1 MSDNISNLI
10 SRYLDGELDDL
21 AFDQLDAEL
30 RGSEAA
36 TRELVV
42 SSYIHSQLVDLMSRR
57 RVQGSVVPDSHTD
70 GDGEDPHEHAARWAE
85 GVMAALP
92 LPKVSVERHELRRP
106 NSTFMVAPRRF
117 RSRLGLAAAVLIA
130 AMLGGL
136 GLWTLSRPVIVAQLT
151 RSAGCVW
158 QGTEN
163 GLPMGTLLHAGQELV
178 LSEGRAMVTFTSGAQ
193 VVLEGP
199 TTMRLLSS
207 GAAEMSNGRITTTV
221 PTQAIGFTISS
232 PLARFIDLGTEYG
245 LRVVA
250 DKSFELNVF
259 HGLVEVQFVEGAGQ
273 PARKPLRISEVS
285 AVRYDAETGEISS
298 GYCDEGE
305 RISL

>member
-1 MSDNISNLI
+1 
-10 SRYLDGELDDL
+10 
-21 AFDQLDAEL
+21 
-30 RGSEAA
+30 
-36 TRELVV
+36 
-42 SSYIHSQLVDLMSRR
+42 
-57 RVQGSVVPDSHTD
+57 
-70 GDGEDPHEHAARWAE
+70 
-85 GVMAALP
+85 MAALP
-92 LPKVSVERHELRRP
+92 LPKVSVEPHESRRP
-106 NSTFMVAPRRF
+106 NPASMAAPWRIRG
-117 RSRLGLAAAVLIA
+117 RLGLAAAVMIA

-136 GLWTLSRPVIVAQLT
+136 ALWTLSRPVIVAQLT

-158 QGTEN
+158 KGTDGE
-163 GLPMGTLLHAGQELV
+163 LPMGTLLHAGQQLV
-178 LSEGRAMVTFTSGAQ
+178 LTEGRALVTFTSGAQ

-207 GAAEMSNGRITTTV
+207 GAAELSNGRITTTV

-245 LRVVA
+245 LKVVA

-259 HGLVEVQFVEGAGQ
+259 HGLVELQFVEGAGQ
-273 PARKPLRISEVS
+273 AARKPLRISEVS

-298 GYCDEGE
+298 GFCDEGE